1 MGADADPPRA
11 FHRLHPTPLFAKA
24 GQIMGLTLK
33 DGNGAGYFNVLPP
46 GSNGAPGGNEWTPA
60 SRARIAGIAAFA
72 AA

>member
-1 MGADADPPRA
+1 
-11 FHRLHPTPLFAKA
+11 
-24 GQIMGLTLK
+24 MGLTLK